1 VLKTVIHKAF
11 ISAAGHYFLMKS
23 ASLLGLGENMFEK
36 VVVDL
41 DSRMSIAS
49 LSKKLTDCL
58 RKKVPVLAVV
68 GIAGTT

>member
-1 VLKTVIHKAF
+1 
-11 ISAAGHYFLMKS
+11 MKS

>member
-1 VLKTVIHKAF
+1 MVPIHKAF
-11 ISAAGHYFLMKS
+11 VSAAGHYSLNKS

-49 LSKKLTDCL
+49 LSKKLADCL